1 MRSAAVRALA
11 AAVLLAA
18 PSHAAPPEVPT
29 AFVYQGVLTDAAG
42 EPRTGNVDL
51 KLRIYDA
58 GTGGTLLYAQS
69 YSGVAL
75 DAGTFSIAIGPT
87 GAAADPPAAPPLTT
101 SLTDVFAGDLAA
113 TGPQRWLE
121 LQVGTSSA
129 LARTRLQATPFAL
142 RAGSA
147 ETADFANAAGSASS
161 ADSVDGIPAEF
172 VSQLW
177 NHTNFDGNGPLN
189 NDPLEGLADVDSDG
203 KANFI
208 DDDNDG
214 DGVIDAVEIQAGQN
228 PNAPTPYIMS
238 ATPASGL
245 TFETTLVT
253 FDGIG
258 FEPGL
263 SATLGPLTLTPQ
275 NVTPTSFQ
283 ASVGPLAAGARSLT
297 VVNTSG
303 EVGELAN
310 AYTHTDGL
318 PGGGAVDVFGA
329 QQVLLGGVVGTA
341 SGYAVST
348 DGDWY
353 TDLTFPGF
361 DGYGSFRWDATG
373 RVAGLVCKNALG
385 GCKIRYIRD
394 ANGNFDLADDPV
406 ENLAAEVNLPLLA
419 PSLVFDQS
427 GRPGGGFVKQ
437 LASGQGVPVVFH
449 DRNADGDFVDA
460 NERIDLAPLT
470 SAPVHYAQAAF
481 DPAGRL
487 AYVYGQDATAANV
500 VIAYDRTGDGDF
512 ADAGESTV
520 AAFGSQPE
528 GLSATFDG
536 NGHLAVLHCTNGVS
550 SLRRDLN
557 DDADFADAGETTTFF
572 AATVGCALAS
582 GPGVDLAMSFS
593 EGTKIRLYRDL
604 NGDRDFADADESRL
618 LTTFGS
624 PSRQSMEIVAGAR
637 AFIGTLSHLAIT
649 AP

>member
-1 MRSAAVRALA
+1 MRSAAARALA
-11 AAVLLAA
+11 AAILLSA
-18 PSHAAPPEVPT
+18 PSQAAPPDVPT
-29 AFVYQGVLTDAAG
+29 AFLYQGVLTDAAG

-58 GTGGTLLYAQS
+58 GSGGALLYVQS
-69 YSGVAL
+69 YAGVAL
-75 DAGTFSIAIGPT
+75 DAGTFSLVIGPT

-113 TGPQRWLE
+113 TGPGRWLE

-147 ETADFANAAGSASS
+147 ETADFADAAGSAGS
-161 ADSVDGIPAEF
+161 ADSIDGIPAEF

-177 NHTNFDGNGPLN
+177 NHSNFDGFDPPN
-189 NDPLEGLADVDSDG
+189 NDPLEGLADVDGDG

-208 DDDNDG
+208 DADNDG
-214 DGVIDAVEIQAGQN
+214 DGVNDAVEVQAGKH
-228 PNAPTPYIMS
+228 PNLPTPYVNS
-238 ATPASGL
+238 ATPPSGL
-245 TFETTLVT
+245 TFEARLVT

-263 SATLGPLTLTPQ
+263 SATLGPVTLTPQ

-283 ASVGPLAAGARSLT
+283 ASVGPLSAGIRSLT

-303 EVGELAN
+303 ESGQLAN
-310 AYTHTDGL
+310 AFNSVDAIA
-318 PGGGAVDVFGA
+318 GGGAVDVFGA

-361 DGYGSFRWDATG
+361 EGYGSFRWDAGG
-373 RVAGLVCKNALG
+373 RVTGLVCKDALG
-385 GCKIRYIRD
+385 GCKIRYVRD

-406 ENLAAEVNLPLLA
+406 DNLAPEVNLPLLA
-419 PSLVFDQS
+419 PSLVFDSS

-437 LASGQGVPVVFH
+437 LATGQGVPVVFH

-460 NERIDLAPLT
+460 NERIDLATLT
-470 SAPVHYAQAAF
+470 SAPVHFAQAAF

-487 AYVYGQDATAANV
+487 AYVYGQNATAANV

-520 AAFGSQPE
+520 TSFGSQPE
-528 GLSATFDG
+528 CLSATFDG
-536 NGHLAVLHCTNGVS
+536 NGHLAVLHGTNGVS

-557 DDADFADAGETTTFF
+557 DDADFADAGESTTLF
-572 AATVGCALAS
+572 AATLGCALAS

-593 EGTKIRLYRDL
+593 EATKLRLYRDL

-618 LTTFGS
+618 LTTLAT
-624 PSRQSMEIVAGAR
+624 PIRQSMRITAGAR
-637 AFIGTLSHLAIT
+637 AFVGSLSDLAIT